1 MLLNLSN
8 HPSKNW
14 SSAQLEAAKKQYQSV
29 TDLPFPQ
36 ISPQENTED
45 VVLQAKAYLK
55 KITTD
60 YPTTTAVHLAGE
72 MTFTVALIRMLQKN
86 HISVVCSTTER
97 VVIEEKDGKKT
108 MQFSFCR
115 FRAYPN

>member
-14 SSAQLEAAKKQYQSV
+14 SSEQLEAVQKQYQSV

-36 ISPQENTED
+36 ISPQATTEE
-45 VVLQAKAYLK
+45 VILLAKTYLK
-55 KITTD
+55 KITHD
-60 YPTTTAVHLAGE
+60 FSVLTAVHLMGE
-72 MTFTVALIRMLQKN
+72 MTFTVALVRMLQKN
-86 HISVVCSTTER
+86 HIPVVCSTTER

-115 FRAYPN
+115 FRAYP